1 MRFKFKVNIII
12 YIMDYYNIL
21 GVDKTASQDQIKKA
35 YRKLS
40 LQFHPDKK
48 TGNAEK
54 FKQINEAY
62 QILGDEEKKIYDQ
75 QKEQPMPGQF
85 P

>member
-1 MRFKFKVNIII
+1 
-12 YIMDYYNIL
+12 MDYYNIL

-62 QILGDEEKKIYDQ
+62 QILGDGDKK
-75 QKEQPMPGQF
+75 KK
-85 P
+85 

>member
-1 MRFKFKVNIII
+1 
-12 YIMDYYNIL
+12 MDYYNIL

-62 QILGDEEKKIYDQ
+62 QILGDEEKKKYMTSKKNNQCRDNFHRNFLMEILII
-75 QKEQPMPGQF
+75 
-85 P
+85 

>member
-1 MRFKFKVNIII
+1 
-12 YIMDYYNIL
+12 MDYYNIL

-62 QILGDEEKKIYDQ
+62 QILGDGDKKKYMINKKNNQCPDNFHHNFLM
-75 QKEQPMPGQF
+75 EILII
-85 P
+85 